1 MKAVANALPVLPQL
15 LWQFVLLCAFT
26 VTPFAFAAKPY
37 QHFLL
42 GNATDVTLP
51 RPPAPSLVL
60 MGGSTDVDTAFR
72 WMIQKAGGGNFVVI
86 RAEGTDAYNSYIFA
100 MGRVTSV
107 ETLIIPSRE
116 AANDPFVVRRIRG
129 AEALFIA
136 GGDQSDYVNYWKGTL
151 VDAAIAE
158 LSTNNVPIGG
168 TSAGLAIMGHYAF
181 AALNGPISSAECLV
195 NPFHEML
202 TLSQHFLSLPYMNNV
217 ITDARLGVSDR
228 MGRLVSFLARI
239 VGDGWSN
246 SARGIGIDEETA
258 LLVDNGRGTKV
269 GKGSVYF
276 LQTVS
281 FPQVLQPEKP
291 LTYRN
296 IGVQRLSGIGS
307 FDLINWSGY
316 RGTTVNYSISA
327 INGVLSSTQVGNA
340 IY

>member
-1 MKAVANALPVLPQL
+1 
-15 LWQFVLLCAFT
+15 
-26 VTPFAFAAKPY
+26 
-37 QHFLL
+37 
-42 GNATDVTLP
+42 
-51 RPPAPSLVL
+51 
-60 MGGSTDVDTAFR
+60 
-72 WMIQKAGGGNFVVI
+72 
-86 RAEGTDAYNSYIFA
+86 
-100 MGRVTSV
+100 
-107 ETLIIPSRE
+107 
-116 AANDPFVVRRIRG
+116 
-129 AEALFIA
+129 
-136 GGDQSDYVNYWKGTL
+136 
-151 VDAAIAE
+151 
-158 LSTNNVPIGG
+158 
-168 TSAGLAIMGHYAF
+168 
-181 AALNGPISSAECLV
+181 
-195 NPFHEML
+195 ML

-217 ITDARLGVSDR
+217 ITDARLGVRDR

-258 LLVDNGRGTKV
+258 LLVDNGRATKV

-281 FPQVLQPEKP
+281 FPQVLEPEKP